1 MKTLLVKLQFRLA
14 SWLYNQ
20 GIIAPQILE
29 CNSVII
35 LPNDYSEK
43 DLNFYAE
50 KQEEIKNRKILTP
63 NN

>member
-1 MKTLLVKLQFRLA
+1 MKTLLVKLQFKLA
-14 SWLYNQ
+14 GWLYNQ

-35 LPNDYSEK
+35 LPSNYSEK
-43 DLNFYAE
+43 DLDFYTE
-50 KQEEIKNRKILTP
+50 KQKEIENR

>member
-1 MKTLLVKLQFRLA
+1 MKTLIVKLQFKLA

-35 LPNDYSEK
+35 LPSNYSEK
-43 DLNFYAE
+43 DLDFYTE
-50 KQEEIKNRKILTP
+50 KQKEIENR